1 MWRPRARPHCKRG
14 ARWPV
19 QRGSVLAQHRRMVID
34 ARRTFRCAHMYVAVT
49 LAGLPGFVCATCGY
63 RTELL
68 PLRMSRAF
76 GCPRD
81 DRRHWPRRYR
91 SRQPDGAH
99 SRRSLTWPSFDIRG
113 SFGESCTLPMERFRW
128 SGGSS
133 RCQTRSARRSGG
145 RGPAPTR
152 RPPHRRRRTVLTTV
166 PIESQLRRI
175 ERVRV

>member
-1 MWRPRARPHCKRG
+1 MAAARAPTLQTRRKVAGSARQRPCPAPPHG
-14 ARWPV
+14 
-19 QRGSVLAQHRRMVID
+19 H
-34 ARRTFRCAHMYVAVT
+34 RCAPHLPMRSHVRRGHAGRAAGVCLRDLRVPDGAPAVANVAR
-49 LAGLPGFVCATCGY
+49 L
-63 RTELL
+63 
-68 PLRMSRAF
+68 

-99 SRRSLTWPSFDIRG
+99 SRGSLTWPSFDIHG

-152 RPPHRRRRTVLTTV
+152 RPPHRRRRTVLTTL
-166 PIESQLRRI
+166 PIQSQFRRI